1 MFSVDTPAA
10 SRALLSAQELRLA
23 AGLAANDTSNDTRL
37 GVLGLR
43 VSDAIARHCKVAED
57 GVNPPSLLSEVC
69 SETIRLDGPR
79 EKLILSRRFVTAVS
93 AVTENSVGLGSGGYE
108 IEKAAGLLVR
118 LSSDRP
124 IYWTGA
130 KVIVQYTAGF
140 ATPYDDLK
148 QAAELFVR
156 QLLSAT
162 GRDPMV
168 KRERVDNVSETE
180 YWVGSI
186 DAKNGAAVPSDVAAL
201 LAPYVNHS
209 L

>member
-10 SRALLSAQELRLA
+10 SRALLSAEELRLA
-23 AGLAANDTSNDTRL
+23 AGLTANDTSNDTRL

-43 VSDAIARHCKVAED
+43 VADAIARHCKVGED
-57 GVNPPSLLSEVC
+57 GVNAPTLLNEIC

-79 EKLILSRRFVTAVS
+79 EALVLSRRFITSIA
-93 AVTENSVGLGSGGYE
+93 AVTENSVGLGAGAYE
-108 IEKAAGLLVR
+108 VNKAAGLLHR
-118 LSSDRP
+118 LSSDTP
-124 IYWTGA
+124 ICWTGI
-130 KVIVQYTAGF
+130 KVVVQYSAGF
-140 ATPYDDLK
+140 AAAPNDLK

-156 QLLSAT
+156 QLLSVT

-180 YWVGSI
+180 FWVGSI
-186 DAKNGAAVPSDVAAL
+186 DASNGSAVPSDVAAL
-201 LAPYVNHS
+201 LSPYVTYS